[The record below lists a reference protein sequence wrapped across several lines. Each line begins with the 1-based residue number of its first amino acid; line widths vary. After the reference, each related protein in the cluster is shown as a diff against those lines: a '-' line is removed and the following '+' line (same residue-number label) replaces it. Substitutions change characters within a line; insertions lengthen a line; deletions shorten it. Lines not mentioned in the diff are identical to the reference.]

1 MHDFCSISGKIIA
14 STKSHVEFTNLEA
27 VFNKLATPFR
37 APSHQAQHIC
47 LARNQEKQKLYKCVK
62 KIADKTN
69 TAHVYEHANQKF
81 VRLNADGTRPFVD
94 PILVIG
100 TDGVGTKLKIA
111 QDIGKHDTVGIDLV
125 AMCVNDILCNGAQP
139 LTFLDYYACDRIEHN
154 VAEDVIKGI
163 AEGSAQGASSLMAG
177 KCCELPQMYAAGEY
191 DLAGFAMGVLEN
203 GGLMPR
209 IEQIEDG
216 DVVIALPSSGV
227 HSNGFSLVHKVMDAA
242 GVTYT
247 DPAPFSSSG
256 KTFGTR
262 AYSDFFSS
270 FFVTF

>member
-1 MHDFCSISGKIIA
+1 M
-14 STKSHVEFTNLEA
+14 EFTNLEA
-27 VFNKLATPFR
+27 VFNRLATPYHTS
-37 APSHQAQHIC
+37 APAQRVP
-47 LARNQEKQKLYKCVK
+47 LANNSEKQKLYKCVK
-62 KIADKTN
+62 KITNATN
-69 TAHVYEHANQKF
+69 TQHVYEHADRKF
-81 VRLNADGTRPFVD
+81 VRLNANGVKLYND
-94 PILVIG
+94 PVLVIG

-139 LTFLDYYACDRIEHN
+139 LTFLDYYACDRIEHH

-163 AEGSAQGASSLMAG
+163 ADGSAQGASSLIAG
-177 KCCELPQMYAAGEY
+177 KCCELPQMYTKDEY
-191 DLAGFAMGVLEN
+191 DLAGFSMGVLEN

-242 GVTYT
+242 GVTYA

-256 KTFGTR
+256 KSFGKLKVHQKKKSRETK
-262 AYSDFFSS
+262 FPKNCM
-270 FFVTF
+270 

>member
-1 MHDFCSISGKIIA
+1 MNCD
-14 STKSHVEFTNLEA
+14 A
-27 VFNKLATPFR
+27 VFNRLSAPFRTSAKLAQSIRLTYNEDKP
-37 APSHQAQHIC
+37 
-47 LARNQEKQKLYKCVK
+47 KLLECVK
-62 KIADKTN
+62 RISAATN
-69 TAHVYEHANQKF
+69 TAHIYEHADQKF
-81 VRLNADGTRPFVD
+81 VRLNANGNKLYND

-111 QDIGKHDTVGIDLV
+111 QDISKHDTVGIDLV

-139 LTFLDYYACDRIEHN
+139 LTFLDYYACDRIEHK

-163 AEGSAQGASSLMAG
+163 ADGSAQGASALVAG
-177 KCCELPQMYAAGEY
+177 KCCELPQMYGANEY

-203 GGLMPR
+203 GALMPR

-242 GVTYT
+242 GVTYANK
-247 DPAPFSSSG
+247 APFSSTG
-256 KTFGTR
+256 KTFGTFIFIILQ
-262 AYSDFFSS
+262 FFSL
-270 FFVTF
+270 